1 VFLVIHLFFSQNESS
16 LKNLLGWVKDQQQ
29 PALAG
34 ILLFAIAFPL
44 GSIVSRI
51 AQDFFDDD
59 DLHLSVFHHL
69 LRIGITEKSI
79 RTDVF
84 CNTFKPE
91 PSANSG
97 DPSSNNPEPTNGKD
111 PKSEDAFNKHCQ
123 SATTA
128 ESHLPNSFTENYE
141 SFKDE
146 PEVRDSL
153 ATKTER
159 FKATDPN
166 CTYTGRWF
174 IRACDQKTHEYIT
187 AEWIG
192 EQQNRA
198 GDVFHVHE
206 ATVLLKGT
214 DPTERIRQFHD
225 QIVVLRGATFNGM
238 LVSSLCMFWWVSK
251 FRSRWRWAVLFL
263 FLFPGAVASVNH
275 LRDHAHDPPY
285 MEFTFLSL
293 AGAGGWLLWQRR
305 QKKNEPD
312 GEPGTQN
319 GLTLRPQGK
328 IPFVY
333 LFLAAF
339 LTFTAFLGW
348 WATQVLYDQQVIYS
362 YKALSETLPSTA
374 PATSHSNA
382 ASAGPK

>member
-1 VFLVIHLFFSQNESS
+1 MGAFTIAFDIIVVGALALPWVFLVIHLFFSQNESS
-16 LKNLLGWVKDQQQ
+16 LKKLLGWVKDQQQ

-69 LRIGITEKSI
+69 LRMGITEKSI

-128 ESHLPNSFTENYE
+128 ESHLPNSFTEKHE
-141 SFKDE
+141 TFRAE
-146 PEVRDSL
+146 AEVRDSL
-153 ATKTER
+153 AAKTER
-159 FKATDPN
+159 FKSTDPN
-166 CTYTGRWF
+166 CTYTGRWV

-187 AEWIG
+187 AEWIS

-206 ATVLLKGT
+206 ATIRMKGT

-251 FRSRWRWAVLFL
+251 FRSRWRWAVLLL

-285 MEFTFLSL
+285 TEF
-293 AGAGGWLLWQRR
+293 
-305 QKKNEPD
+305 
-312 GEPGTQN
+312 
-319 GLTLRPQGK
+319 
-328 IPFVY
+328 
-333 LFLAAF
+333 
-339 LTFTAFLGW
+339 
-348 WATQVLYDQQVIYS
+348 
-362 YKALSETLPSTA
+362 
-374 PATSHSNA
+374 
-382 ASAGPK
+382 